1 MQTKELKEDERA
13 ADKVIVIALVALL
26 TISLISGL
34 AYMSL
39 NSGDDENQSD
49 QTSAWIDPVVE
60 IEDENHSHS
69 DLLAHRLQ
77 TDNMLLIDYHL
88 SLIHISEPTRQ
99 P

>member
-39 NSGDDENQSD
+39 DSGDDENQSD
-49 QTSAWIDPVVE
+49 QTSAWIC
-60 IEDENHSHS
+60 
-69 DLLAHRLQ
+69 LLYTSPSPR
-77 TDNMLLIDYHL
+77 DD
-88 SLIHISEPTRQ
+88 R
-99 P
+99 